1 MLVASGLSEQ
11 AAEMAMYSAH
21 RTGRG
26 VIGYFEDADDATA
39 LVEKIAQL
47 GKAQLPS
54 ALIVTSEPCRFHTS

>member
-1 MLVASGLSEQ
+1 
-11 AAEMAMYSAH
+11 MAMYSAH